1 MYLPLHCNEGNT
13 QVVLSSCESSSS
25 ISCPSSTLGCCLR
38 AVIKKYRHR
47 RSRKGGHGRC
57 HAKALT
63 VSHKHAGKERESRAQ
78 LLSFWGP
85 GRQLL
90 LLSIAYEHG
99 CNPHKLPSEHPHSG
113 RPSCWLQIPPTALKA
128 THGNSPLGVCGISTA
143 WRCLLSL
150 CGLLQLI
157 G

>member
-1 MYLPLHCNEGNT
+1 MGDAM
-13 QVVLSSCESSSS
+13 Q
-25 ISCPSSTLGCCLR
+25 
-38 AVIKKYRHR
+38 RH
-47 RSRKGGHGRC
+47 
-57 HAKALT
+57 
-63 VSHKHAGKERESRAQ
+63 
-78 LLSFWGP
+78 LLSRISMQERSERVG
-85 GRQLL
+85 
-90 LLSIAYEHG
+90 LSCSLSGDLGDNCCCSVLHLHEHG